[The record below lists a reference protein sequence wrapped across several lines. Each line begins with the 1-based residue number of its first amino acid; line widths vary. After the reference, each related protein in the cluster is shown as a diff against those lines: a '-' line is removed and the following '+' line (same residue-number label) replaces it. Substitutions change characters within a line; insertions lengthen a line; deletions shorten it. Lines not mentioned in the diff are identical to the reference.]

1 MKVLLSWL
9 RELTDLPSHIDEHAV
24 AHRLTMSGLEVEGL
38 ERLDE
43 GLDKVVVGEVRSKT
57 PIEGTRLNVC
67 QVFDGESERQIV
79 CGAQNYEVGDHV
91 PAALPGAVLPGNK
104 AIGAAKLRGVD
115 SFGMLCSGKE
125 LNADDGVDG
134 LLILPRDTVPG
145 TPIARVLG
153 REDLVLELNVTPNRA
168 DALSHLGVAR
178 EVAALFALPHV
189 TGPVPIVTA
198 GEGAAPVTV
207 SVEDPSLCT
216 HYAGR
221 VLEAVRV
228 GPSPAWLRQRLEAL
242 GQRSINNVVDAT
254 NFVMFELGQPLHAF
268 DLDAVEGGR
277 IVVRRARAGETL
289 KTLDGRD
296 RTLSTE
302 DLCICDA
309 HKPVA
314 LAGVMGGENSEV
326 SDKTTRLFLESA
338 FFAPS
343 TVRKSARR
351 HQIHSDASHR
361 FERGVDP
368 ERVRLVLD
376 RLTEL
381 LVQIADARVVGD
393 VVETVARPFE
403 RARITLRHARL
414 ESLLGSKVDWAQ
426 ALEILRRLGLEIETA
441 SKTEAVVRAPGAR
454 LDLTRE
460 EDLIEEVARV
470 RGLETI
476 EPKLPSSRG
485 SDAVEP
491 LRAVLDRR
499 LRQGLSAAGI
509 DEAVN
514 LAFTDPTKL
523 AVVNPSPAP
532 LSLRNPIA
540 SDLAVL
546 RTTLLAGLLR
556 NVSHNL
562 RHGADSVRLYEL
574 GRVYLPLTTPSP
586 VPQGDA
592 AFLVD
597 EEPVRLALVLTGRR
611 ARGWTSSKQPLDFYD
626 LKGAVESALQALGV
640 SGAVVEPA
648 RAAHLHPRATG
659 ALRLGGQAVG
669 HLGELHPL
677 VAQAFD
683 LPAGVFVAEL
693 EAKALFDAATP
704 LPWYKG
710 VPRFPASLR
719 DVALVVDDT
728 VTAAAFTAE
737 LRQAD
742 EKGLIESVELFDVYK
757 GESLPAG
764 KKSLAFSLRYRS
776 PDRTLTDDE
785 VNAAHAQVVG
795 RLESVFGARLR
806 S

>member
-9 RELTDLPSHIDEHAV
+9 RELTNLPSHIDEHAV
-24 AHRLTMSGLEVEGL
+24 AHRLTMSGLEVEAL
-38 ERLDE
+38 DRLDE

-57 PIEGTRLNVC
+57 PIEGTKLNVC
-67 QVFDGESERQIV
+67 VVFDGEAERQIV

-145 TPIARVLG
+145 SPIAKVLG
-153 REDLVLELNVTPNRA
+153 REDVVLELNVTPNRA

-178 EVAALFALPHV
+178 ELAALFSLPHV
-189 TGPVPIVTA
+189 TGPVPIVVA
-198 GEGAAPVTV
+198 GDSPAPVTV
-207 SVEDPSLCT
+207 SIDDPALCT

-228 GPSPAWLRQRLEAL
+228 GPSPDWLRHRLEAL

-302 DLCICDA
+302 DLCICDEA
-309 HKPVA
+309 KPIA

-326 SDKTTRLFLESA
+326 HEKTTRLFLESA
-338 FFAPS
+338 FFSPS

-368 ERVRLVLD
+368 ERVGLVLD

-381 LVQIADARVVGD
+381 LVQIADARVVGE
-393 VVETVARPFE
+393 VVQTIARPFE

-426 ALEILRRLGLEIETA
+426 ALDILRRLGLDIE
-441 SKTEAVVRAPGAR
+441 SSDDGVAVVRAPGAR

-491 LRAVLDRR
+491 LRAVLERR
-499 LRQGLSAAGI
+499 LRQGLSAAGV

-514 LAFTDPTKL
+514 LAFTEPTKL
-523 AVVNPSPAP
+523 AALQASPAP
-532 LSLRNPIA
+532 LALRNPIA
-540 SDLAVL
+540 SDLSVL

-597 EEPVRLALVLTGRR
+597 DEPVRLALVLTGRR
-611 ARGWTSSKQPLDFYD
+611 ARGWTSNRQTLDFYD
-626 LKGAVESALQALGV
+626 LKGAIEAALQALGI
-640 SGAVVEPA
+640 ADAAVEPA
-648 RAAHLHPRATG
+648 RVEHLHPRATG
-659 ALRLGGQAVG
+659 ALRVAGQVVG

-683 LPAGVFVAEL
+683 LPDGVFVAEL
-693 EAKALFDAATP
+693 EARALYEAATP
-704 LPWYKG
+704 VRWYTG
-710 VPRFPASLR
+710 VPKFPVSLR
-719 DVALVVDDT
+719 DVALVVDDA
-728 VTAAAFTAE
+728 VTAAAFAAE

-742 EKGLIESVELFDVYK
+742 EKGLIESIELFDVYK
-757 GESLPAG
+757 GESLPEG

-776 PDRTLTDDE
+776 AQRTLTDEE
-785 VNAAHAQVVG
+785 VNAAHAAVVA
-795 RLESVFGARLR
+795 RLEQVFGARLR